1 MDRTT
6 ASQEIGLVEAI
17 GGQGKT
23 YLGARPL
30 LQPMSMFIMASSW
43 GHATPPTNGY
53 TSEGP
58 VWREMAKSPIDSV
71 AFFVYHDF
79 IMIS

>member
-6 ASQEIGLVEAI
+6 ESQEIGLVELI
-17 GGQGKT
+17 GGQDKT
-23 YLGARPL
+23 HLGARPL
-30 LQPMSMFIMASSW
+30 LQPMSMFTMASP
-43 GHATPPTNGY
+43 GGLATPPTNGN

-58 VWREMAKSPIDSV
+58 AWREMAKSPIDSV
-71 AFFVYHDF
+71 ALFVYHDF